1 MRVSLKNQWKL
12 HFEDTDWLDWRW
24 LARNKTNLTRMTAL
38 IDTWNLTPKQMFVST
53 CSDQPILTLL
63 LCGRTKSEVEG
74 FKNNLF
80 RVSTSCKCCMP
91 HFLYFLYCR
100 IAFSFHNGE
109 ALVWLNCF
117 KANTFET
124 FHEKTLI
131 YGLKKHFILDMLHT
145 NTFSHPTDVPL

>member
-1 MRVSLKNQWKL
+1 
-12 HFEDTDWLDWRW
+12 
-24 LARNKTNLTRMTAL
+24 
-38 IDTWNLTPKQMFVST
+38 
-53 CSDQPILTLL
+53 
-63 LCGRTKSEVEG
+63 
-74 FKNNLF
+74 
-80 RVSTSCKCCMP
+80 MP

>member
-1 MRVSLKNQWKL
+1 MKIAFWGYWSASLKVIGKKQNQS
-12 HFEDTDWLDWRW
+12 DQND
-24 LARNKTNLTRMTAL
+24 TAL

-53 CSDQPILTLL
+53 RSDQPILTLL
-63 LCGRTKSEVEG
+63 LCSRTKSEVEG

-131 YGLKKHFILDMLHT
+131 YGLKKHFILDMPHT

>member
-1 MRVSLKNQWKL
+1 MKIAFWGYWLASLKVIGKKQNQS
-12 HFEDTDWLDWRW
+12 DQND
-24 LARNKTNLTRMTAL
+24 TAL

-63 LCGRTKSEVEG
+63 LCSRTKSEVEG

-117 KANTFET
+117 KANTSET

>member
-1 MRVSLKNQWKL
+1 MKIAFWGYWLASLKVIGKKQNQS
-12 HFEDTDWLDWRW
+12 DQND
-24 LARNKTNLTRMTAL
+24 TAL

-63 LCGRTKSEVEG
+63 LCSRTKSEVEG
-74 FKNNLF
+74 FKSNLF

-131 YGLKKHFILDMLHT
+131 HGLKKHFILDMLHT